1 MIPVMPRLFAAGR
14 RFLHGLS
21 SDSRAGLFG
30 LIWSYST
37 HGLQLILRLGSSLIL
52 TRLLLP
58 EAYGVFGPALA
69 VMFFLE
75 FLSDIG
81 LRPAVVRSPNGDTPE
96 FLGTAWSIV
105 ILRAFFL
112 SAGIFGLAWVLP
124 PWYGLPALHGVLL
137 ALSIRPILLA
147 LQNPTVFVLYR
158 RLDYRTPFTVDTL
171 QAVISIPI
179 TILLAW
185 WFRSVWG
192 LVIGLLLGDIIRL
205 ALSHY
210 LCPPAPRPRWHR
222 PAVHELSHFGT
233 AIFFN
238 TMVYG
243 AWIYFDRL
251 AGPKLLPPEI
261 MGLYILAWSLA
272 EALDPLVWRGC
283 EVFFSMLS
291 RLPEGP
297 DRADFFR
304 RTAKRV
310 ALYLQPAI
318 AIAAFCAPFGFKLL
332 YAKPFH
338 GAAILFG
345 LLTARLIFRAT
356 SQIQFMYIMMRGE
369 VFIATRAYV
378 ISLIMLAAMF
388 VVWVQ
393 TFHLGVLGVAISS
406 VTGMTTYTIAQT
418 IQLVRRGEASF
429 WPMLIGLGWTAVA
442 VAGVLAVYPIHV

>member
-1 MIPVMPRLFAAGR
+1 
-14 RFLHGLS
+14 
-21 SDSRAGLFG
+21 
-30 LIWSYST
+30 
-37 HGLQLILRLGSSLIL
+37 
-52 TRLLLP
+52 
-58 EAYGVFGPALA
+58 
-69 VMFFLE
+69 
-75 FLSDIG
+75 
-81 LRPAVVRSPNGDTPE
+81 
-96 FLGTAWSIV
+96 
-105 ILRAFFL
+105 
-112 SAGIFGLAWVLP
+112 
-124 PWYGLPALHGVLL
+124 
-137 ALSIRPILLA
+137 
-147 LQNPTVFVLYR
+147 
-158 RLDYRTPFTVDTL
+158 
-171 QAVISIPI
+171 
-179 TILLAW
+179 
-185 WFRSVWG
+185 
-192 LVIGLLLGDIIRL
+192 
-205 ALSHY
+205 
-210 LCPPAPRPRWHR
+210 
-222 PAVHELSHFGT
+222 
-233 AIFFN
+233 
-238 TMVYG
+238 
-243 AWIYFDRL
+243 
-251 AGPKLLPPEI
+251 

-297 DRADFFR
+297 DRAHFFR

-318 AIAAFCAPFGFKLL
+318 AIAAFCAPFGFRLL

-429 WPMLIGLGWTAVA
+429 WPMLIGLGWTVLA